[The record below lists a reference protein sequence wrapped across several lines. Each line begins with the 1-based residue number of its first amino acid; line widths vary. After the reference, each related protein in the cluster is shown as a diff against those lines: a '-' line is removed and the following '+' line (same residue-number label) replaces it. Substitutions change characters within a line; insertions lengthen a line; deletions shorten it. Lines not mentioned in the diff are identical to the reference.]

1 MPNML
6 PARPRLWWDAP
17 RRMNT
22 RHRILREHSAAREKA
37 EALLR
42 GLLDA
47 RASSRRAMGDAARP
61 DGPAVSRGLESAI
74 ASTRRLVETYTR
86 TLEALHRDLSDEDLQ
101 LLDEPD
107 DSPR

>member
-1 MPNML
+1 
-6 PARPRLWWDAP
+6 
-17 RRMNT
+17 MNT